1 MFWEQLKNKKPLQIG
16 DLKGFSWSHLG
27 SNQGPPDYESVQL
40 WFLVILNGLKCPF
53 YWGFLY
59 LQYHIEPFG
68 IKKSTLKA
76 R

>member
-1 MFWEQLKNKKPLQIG
+1 MLYPYKKEKPPNC
-16 DLKGFSWSHLG
+16 LKGLSLLRWSHMG
-27 SNQGPPDYESVQL
+27 SNHGPPDYESVQL